1 MEISN
6 WESESLELDFFFFRV
21 LFLSLDRWTCSLF
34 WLCRFQFVF
43 PQSAFLPCEYSKW
56 LITLIRNVPM
66 APSRRVVPY
75 QFAFVGFLFADTQI
89 YEVSSI
95 GPLVRQSVG
104 P

>member
-1 MEISN
+1 
-6 WESESLELDFFFFRV
+6 
-21 LFLSLDRWTCSLF
+21 
-34 WLCRFQFVF
+34 
-43 PQSAFLPCEYSKW
+43 
-56 LITLIRNVPM
+56 M

-104 P
+104 PWWSSWKVFVSV